1 MTAGRG
7 AGQGI
12 EADETAAEGG
22 LRAGGDVVLR
32 VADGVERRAAQGA
45 AVGVFAGRGIVER
58 HAFAVEDLARG
69 ERAVRI
75 GVSVGGERRPVRAV
89 DEIEDAEESQR
100 DKEVR
105 GEGDVEE
112 GELEEEDG

>member
-89 DEIEDAEESQR
+89 FAWC
-100 DKEVR
+100 
-105 GEGDVEE
+105 G
-112 GELEEEDG
+112 